1 MSSKP
6 FPFAHRFAIHGVAY
20 RRLAI
25 ALGFSLLV
33 HLLVLGGVDLH
44 LPAFNAPESVVQLQL
59 AQLVPAVKAAPPA
72 ALEKAG
78 KPKSAPQLKPEPAP
92 LLAAE
97 AVTPPAQ
104 PQPAGNAAA
113 DESLSGQSVSSPVI
127 DETVAAPVPS
137 VAETT
142 DDDADAGSSYS
153 TDGATVAAAADVQ
166 DDSPSYVETDFDIR
180 RSIGGGKVGVTH
192 ISYQAQADG
201 SYVINSV
208 SEAQGLLSLFLSD
221 KLVQRSEGQVTEN
234 GLRPTQFLY
243 QYGDKANKKQLALFD
258 WQAGQLTLQTGK
270 GTKTEPLPAGTQDL
284 LSFMYQFM
292 FVPPLEQMQ
301 LSVTNGKSLSAYT
314 YSFEGEEQLSTK
326 MGDIKTLHIL
336 KKGDDG
342 EEKTELW
349 LAVDYHYLPVKMRKT
364 DDDGSVV
371 EQAAT
376 HISTNTFK

>member
-1 MSSKP
+1 MG
-6 FPFAHRFAIHGVAY
+6 AD
-20 RRLAI
+20 
-25 ALGFSLLV
+25 
-33 HLLVLGGVDLH
+33 GG
-44 LPAFNAPESVVQLQL
+44 A
-59 AQLVPAVKAAPPA
+59 
-72 ALEKAG
+72 
-78 KPKSAPQLKPEPAP
+78 
-92 LLAAE
+92 
-97 AVTPPAQ
+97 
-104 PQPAGNAAA
+104 
-113 DESLSGQSVSSPVI
+113 
-127 DETVAAPVPS
+127 
-137 VAETT
+137 
-142 DDDADAGSSYS
+142 
-153 TDGATVAAAADVQ
+153 
-166 DDSPSYVETDFDIR
+166 
-180 RSIGGGKVGVTH
+180 KVGVTH
-192 ISYQAQADG
+192 ISYQVQADG

-258 WQAGQLTLQTGK
+258 WQDGQLTLQTGK
-270 GTKTEPLPAGTQDL
+270 GTKSEPLPAGAQDL

-301 LSVTNGKSLSAYT
+301 LAVTNGKSLSTYT

-376 HISTNTFK
+376 NISTNTLK